1 MTFLPVTALLE
12 EMAFTSGMIFLEG
25 MPRLDNN
32 TTVGK
37 NAIISKNTSLKL
49 KNNYDAI
56 VQLQDKTR
64 HDRNRITKPTPPPPP
79 PHPPPLHPT
88 IYHHQD
94 QSSGG
99 IGSKFWLFTKWGR
112 IAVNQS
118 GSKLQELDSNKGKAI
133 SAFCKKYRFF
143 VAHASALQQLPH

>member
-64 HDRNRITKPTPPPPP
+64 HDRNRITKPPPPPP
-79 PHPPPLHPT
+79 PSDPPYTT
-88 IYHHQD
+88 IK
-94 QSSGG
+94 
-99 IGSKFWLFTKWGR
+99 IK
-112 IAVNQS
+112 V
-118 GSKLQELDSNKGKAI
+118 QEGL
-133 SAFCKKYRFF
+133 
-143 VAHASALQQLPH
+143 VASFGFSRNGAALL

>member
-64 HDRNRITKPTPPPPP
+64 HDRNRITKPPPPTPPYT
-79 PHPPPLHPT
+79 T
-88 IYHHQD
+88 IK
-94 QSSGG
+94 
-99 IGSKFWLFTKWGR
+99 IK
-112 IAVNQS
+112 V
-118 GSKLQELDSNKGKAI
+118 QEGL
-133 SAFCKKYRFF
+133 
-143 VAHASALQQLPH
+143 VASFGFSRNGAALL

>member
-1 MTFLPVTALLE
+1 MIFLPVTALLE

-64 HDRNRITKPTPPPPP
+64 HDRNRITKPPPPPP
-79 PHPPPLHPT
+79 PLRPT